1 MTKRLTMT
9 EFARKNWNKL
19 AGDAIKAKM
28 HEHGIGFIQLSELFL
43 EQGESETANAICNKV
58 NRGTFS
64 HAFYLKC
71 MELMTKQEK
80 QEDREKKYKIISL
93 FSGCGG
99 MDLGFLGGFEFLNRT
114 YDKHD
119 FDIIWA
125 NEIDE
130 HAVRTYRHNLG
141 NHIVHGDIWQHLDEI
156 PTSADI
162 IIGGFPCQ
170 DISINGKGAGISGSR
185 SGLYKAML
193 SAVERVRPKI
203 FVAENVKGLLMKHHR
218 KDLETVLSD
227 FRNLGY
233 QVDYYLLN
241 AADYGVP
248 QTRERVIIVG
258 RLPEIPEIQI
268 EKTNTSNSYVTARQA
283 IGDLVDKVEDEI
295 ANHIW
300 SRAEKSPDQGSR
312 KLDAERAGYTIR
324 AECHGNIQW
333 HYELPRRISMREAA
347 RIQSFPDNF
356 IFQAKL
362 RATERQIGNAVPPV
376 LGWHIAAAVSK
387 ALK

>member
-1 MTKRLTMT
+1 MTERLTMT

-19 AGDAIKAKM
+19 VGDAIKAKM